1 MRVLVKRYYQFHQLA
16 SDFGMHSIV
25 TASNARLRY
34 CADMKYLLTSL
45 LLATPAFADPVSIN
59 RVVATPSGESW
70 RFDVTLS
77 HPDTGWDHY
86 ADGWRVLDMEGNE
99 LGMRV
104 LHHPH
109 VNEQPFTR
117 SLSGVA
123 IPAGTTQVQI
133 EARCSVDGWTTRT
146 TFDLPTQ

>member
-1 MRVLVKRYYQFHQLA
+1 MKHL
-16 SDFGMHSIV
+16 IV
-25 TASNARLRY
+25 P
-34 CADMKYLLTSL
+34 L
-45 LLATPAFADPVSIN
+45 LLMATPAFADDPVVENAIA
-59 RVVATPSGESW
+59 RATGDTW

-86 ADGWRVLDMEGNE
+86 ADGWRVLDMQGNE

-123 IPAGTTQVQI
+123 IPADTEMVQI
-133 EARCSVDGWTTRT
+133 QARCNVDGWAEATYKIK
-146 TFDLPTQ
+146 LP

>member
-1 MRVLVKRYYQFHQLA
+1 
-16 SDFGMHSIV
+16 
-25 TASNARLRY
+25 
-34 CADMKYLLTSL
+34 MKYLLTPL
-45 LLATPAFADPVSIN
+45 LLAGPALADPPGIDHV
-59 RVVATPSGESW
+59 RATQTGDTW
-70 RFDVTLS
+70 RFDVTIS

-86 ADGWRVLDMEGNE
+86 ADGWRVLDMQGNE
-99 LGMRV
+99 LGLRV

-133 EARCSVDGWTTRT
+133 EARCSVDGWSTITTVT
-146 TFDLPTQ
+146 LP